1 MSSSDQSQGQFRVA
15 SLATRHPTRFEL
27 SPDAEARAALA
38 QELGLSGLRKLSFRG
53 EIAPSGKRGW
63 TLTAD
68 LGATVVQPCVVTLE
82 PVTTRIDTKVLRRFD
97 PNPTPVQAG
106 SELEMPEDDS
116 VEPLGDV
123 ISVDSVMIEALSLA
137 LPSYPRAADADL
149 GEANFAEPGI
159 APMSDED
166 AKPFAALQSLRDKF
180 DKQ

>member
-1 MSSSDQSQGQFRVA
+1 MADLPQNRPVPFT
-15 SLATRHPTRFEL
+15 LAPEAGVLAEL
-27 SPDAEARAALA
+27 AR
-38 QELGLSGLRKLSFRG
+38 ELDVETLRKLRFEG
-53 EIAPSGKRGW
+53 EIKARGKRDWTLSGK
-63 TLTAD
+63 
-68 LGATVVQPCVVTLE
+68 LGFTVVQPCVVTLE

-97 PNPTPVQAG
+97 PNPTPVEAG

-166 AKPFAALQSLRDKF
+166 AKPFAALQSLRDKL